1 MKPIIFWNPVAMA
14 ALALV
19 LLVPMLAACG
29 GGGGGG
35 GGQAASSSSP
45 VSSLPDISYPV
56 NPASAQQAV
65 AGSAVPTETVAQAV
79 QRLHGI
85 ASNANRMVATDV
97 VVFLPGQQQI
107 RIPLSCSGTRC
118 SGTLQG
124 EPYSL
129 QLDRPSSANL
139 NEIVDYDVAEIQPI
153 MVHNGVNIGQIRA
166 RSDQGTADQI
176 EALFYGGWMEHSLFA
191 VEVGYFPSVANPEFD
206 VGVAYSV
213 GDSTGTNPTAIA
225 GRTATWTGSVVGGDY
240 SSQYAG
246 HVIHG
251 TATVTV
257 DFGASNVDVEFSNL
271 VDLDA
276 TGRSIA
282 NMNWDNI
289 AVSGG
294 KFSRG
299 SGADLIRGQFYGPN
313 HEEVGGAFDHNQI
326 GGAFGAIRGT
336 Q

>member
-1 MKPIIFWNPVAMA
+1 MKLKSLIFWNPVTTTT
-14 ALALV
+14 LALV

-65 AGSAVPTETVAQAV
+65 AGSAMPTETVAQAV

-97 VVFLPGQQQI
+97 VAFLPGQQQV
-107 RIPLSCSGTRC
+107 RFPLSCSGTRC
-118 SGTLQG
+118 SGTFQG

-139 NEIVDYDVAEIQPI
+139 NEIVGYDIAEAQLV
-153 MVHNGVNIGQIRA
+153 MVHNGVNIGQIRS
-166 RSDQGTADQI
+166 RSNQGTAEQVDVVH
-176 EALFYGGWMEHSLFA
+176 YGGWLEHSFFA
-191 VEVGYFPSVANPEFD
+191 VEVGYFPSITTE
-206 VGVAYSV
+206 VGLAYSI

>member
-1 MKPIIFWNPVAMA
+1 MKPIIFWNPVATA
-14 ALALV
+14 AVALV

-56 NPASAQQAV
+56 NPTSALRSV
-65 AGSAVPTETVAQAV
+65 AGSAAPTETVAQAV
-79 QRLHGI
+79 QRLHTI
-85 ASNANRMVATDV
+85 VSNADGVVATDIV
-97 VVFLPGQQQI
+97 AFLPAQQQI
-107 RIPLSCSGTRC
+107 RFPLSCSGTRC
-118 SGTLQG
+118 TGTFQG
-124 EPYSL
+124 EPYHL
-129 QLDRPSSANL
+129 QLNRPSSANL
-139 NEIVDYDVAEIQPI
+139 NEIVGYDIAEAQLV

-166 RSDQGTADQI
+166 RSNQGTADQV
-176 EALFYGGWMEHSLFA
+176 EALYYGGWMEHSYFA
-191 VEVGYFPSVANPEFD
+191 VDVSYYPSIANPELEL
-206 VGVAYSV
+206 GVAYSA
-213 GDSTGTNPTAIA
+213 GDSTGTNPTAVT

-289 AVSGG
+289 AVSSG
-294 KFSRG
+294 KFHRVVE
-299 SGADLIRGQFYGPN
+299 Q
-313 HEEVGGAFDHNQI
+313 
-326 GGAFGAIRGT
+326 T
-336 Q
+336 